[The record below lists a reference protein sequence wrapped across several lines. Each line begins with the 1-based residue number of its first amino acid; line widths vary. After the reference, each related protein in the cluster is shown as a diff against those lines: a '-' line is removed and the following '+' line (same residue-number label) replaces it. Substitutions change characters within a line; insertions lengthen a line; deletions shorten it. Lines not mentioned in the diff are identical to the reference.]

1 MSRKTSKQKTMSI
14 DQQIQ
19 ACEEHIT
26 RLEQM
31 RRNVTAGD
39 AQQKEHSDQNI
50 LELQLT
56 RINKDLD
63 DSYQQ
68 MAILKIRRMMGY

>member
-1 MSRKTSKQKTMSI
+1 MSI
-14 DQQIQ
+14 EQQIQ

-26 RLEQM
+26 QLEQLK
-31 RRNVTAGD
+31 RNAAGD
-39 AQQKEHSDQNI
+39 NVDPFQNI
-50 LELQLT
+50 DHQVADVQLN